1 MESTGAWA
9 PWWFLAL
16 FIAGSLLMLWRLEA
30 MSKSGFEGTVLG
42 TLIMPYCSGMGNLI
56 FAFLLGIKGG
66 KGEEVLTNALVNN
79 VSNMTLLIGLPAV
92 FWAMNVLPPEKAKG
106 AKKKKRS
113 NQQQHQVNRLSLLL
127 TLTAALFFTG
137 ATWALG
143 RDGALGFSDGL
154 VLVGLFLFWQCFH
167 VFDVLRSNVRQ
178 NKSFTWKL
186 PLDLALLGLGAY
198 AIYLSTDW
206 LVDWVGKEPHRIH
219 QRQAPGLVERLA
231 HGAAQRAAGLLLRLA
246 RAIPRWSIPHRWATA
261 TSASRSPLA
270 SSPCIERFTFPPSLT
285 PGYHL
290 LLGAAVVHFFF
301 VAFFGRL
308 PRWMGVVLTW
318 PTRSSSTRRLG
329 LASPQ
334 AQCAGASGSARNLSL
349 SSTKGTWAP
358 SQSGSWVMP
367 SIDWTVLLQ
376 IR

>member
-1 MESTGAWA
+1 VKALTTWIESTGALA

-56 FAFLLGIKGG
+56 FAILLGIKGG

-92 FWAMNVLPPEKAKG
+92 FWGMNVLPPEKAKG

-186 PLDLALLGLGAY
+186 PLDLALLGVGAY

-206 LVDWVGKEPHRIH
+206 LVDWVGHRHTGVISV
-219 QRQAPGLVERLA
+219 AYLGVLS
-231 HGAAQRAAGLLLRLA
+231 GLLMALPNGILA
-246 RAIPRWSIPHRWATA
+246 VYYAWRGNPEVVYTSQVGDGHISIPLSIGIFALYRTIYVPD
-261 TSASRSPLA
+261 S
-270 SSPCIERFTFPPSLT
+270 FNN
-285 PGYHL
+285 GVYL
-290 LLGAAVVHFFF
+290 LLGAAMVHFFF
-301 VAFFGRL
+301 VALFGRL
-308 PRWMGVVLTW
+308 PRWMGVVLT
-318 PTRSSSTRRLG
+318 
-329 LASPQ
+329 LAY
-334 AQCAGASGSARNLSL
+334 AVFLIHRFGS
-349 SSTKGTWAP
+349 
-358 SQSGSWVMP
+358 
-367 SIDWTVLLQ
+367 
-376 IR
+376 